1 MSENEKIE
9 KPQQNTPDAKAL
21 NIMELP
27 NVQCECGN
35 GVWEFGFIIKRLDT
49 EKTGPK
55 NIPIDVITC
64 KKCNSILQDGVPL
77 LRPSEQAVKKQ

>member
-9 KPQQNTPDAKAL
+9 KPQETPNGKAL
-21 NIMELP
+21 SIMDLP

-35 GVWEFGFIIKRLDT
+35 GIWEVGFIIKRLDT

-55 NIPIDVITC
+55 NIPIDVIIC
-64 KKCNSILQDGVPL
+64 KKCRSILQDGVPL
-77 LRPSEQAVKKQ
+77 LRPNEQAVKKQ